1 MQRETILSRPH
12 GRGGRREAGHEE
24 ARLKGSPAGR
34 LGRLLDALE
43 RTKLTR
49 GAGAGASAARLLAD
63 LARRESPEA
72 DSAIRLHEAA
82 LFLAAYPH
90 DARVKARAEAILR
103 TFDRR
108 VRELDE
114 AGEDLS
120 AFDALET
127 GGVAGTTVATEFPY
141 DITRWL
147 ARHEPGRVEASWEV
161 HEQPERLGAAWP
173 RFIPLLEEEALADA
187 NVPYLEWLASAELR
201 GQRDLEW
208 LLARFERLP
217 LPDRRKAELFD
228 ATGLVASWELGRSTY
243 SRTLMRKPGP
253 PPFFHREPLLT
264 RRDVSFARIF
274 LAPPLPV
281 RPLSRREAQRVLD
294 MARGGTA
301 ARYREFYG
309 FTHGDP
315 ATGLAVRPG
324 RGVEIFFFGVGRERR
339 LPLRATYTAIVFKNA
354 VPVAYYEGL
363 CLFERMEAGFNIY
376 YTFREGESAWIY
388 AQVLRLCRQV
398 AGVSSFSIDPYQIG
412 HENEEA
418 IDSGAFWFYRKLGF
432 RPTDPAVAAL
442 VAREEERMARRPG
455 YRTTSATLR
464 RIATCNLL
472 YEVPPDPRS
481 KTRASQRSAASQS
494 SIRNSKSDWDR
505 FHIRKIGL
513 AVNRRMARE
522 LGGDAEAIRRASER
536 SVARKLRARP
546 EKWSEAGR
554 RAFGDF
560 ALVLDLIPDL
570 ARWTAGERDAA
581 VEVIRAKAGR
591 SETRYLRLS
600 QRHARLRAALIR
612 LGSR

>member
-1 MQRETILSRPH
+1 
-12 GRGGRREAGHEE
+12 
-24 ARLKGSPAGR
+24 
-34 LGRLLDALE
+34 
-43 RTKLTR
+43 
-49 GAGAGASAARLLAD
+49 
-63 LARRESPEA
+63 
-72 DSAIRLHEAA
+72 
-82 LFLAAYPH
+82 
-90 DARVKARAEAILR
+90 VKARAEAILR

-108 VRELDE
+108 VRKLDE

-201 GQRDLEW
+201 GQRDLGW

-264 RRDVSFARIF
+264 RRDVSLARIF
-274 LAPPLPV
+274 AARPLPV
-281 RPLSRREAQRVLD
+281 RRLSRREAQRVLD

-315 ATGLAVRPG
+315 ATGVAVRPG

-388 AQVLRLCRQV
+388 AQLLKLCRQV
-398 AGVSSFSIDPYQIG
+398 SGVSSFSIDPYQIG
-412 HENEEA
+412 RENKEA

-472 YEVPPDPRS
+472 YEIPSNPKS
-481 KTRASQRSAASQS
+481 E
-494 SIRNSKSDWDR
+494 IRNPKSDWDR

-522 LGGDAEAIRRASER
+522 FGGDAEAIWRASER
-536 SVARKLRARP
+536 SVARKLRAR
-546 EKWSEAGR
+546 EKWSEAVR
-554 RAFGDF
+554 RAFGEF

-570 ARWTAGERDAA
+570 ARWTAAERDAA

-591 SETRYLRLS
+591 SEIRYLRLS